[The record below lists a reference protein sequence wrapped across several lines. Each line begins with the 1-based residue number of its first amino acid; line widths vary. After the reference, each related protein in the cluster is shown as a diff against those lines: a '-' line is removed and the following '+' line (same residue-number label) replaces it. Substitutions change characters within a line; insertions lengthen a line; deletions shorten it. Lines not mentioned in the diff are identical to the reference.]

1 MLQFSSSLSLSLSLS
16 VLEGLLL
23 AGRTSAGQLFQNSS
37 SEAVRRVY
45 FALLL
50 LSLPAAPVPACLW
63 TAALKSNS
71 LVLCSVDPPELQQYF
86 LEIQTAF
93 SHGRREMKSV
103 SLSDC
108 ASQLLNVKVL
118 PFQKQSGRNT
128 TPFSLSFSSSRSPP
142 PFSCFFSHVFF
153 FLFQYSH
160 SFTFPDSLS
169 ILSFCILFLLISAS
183 LPHLFAQLLPDT
195 INI

>member
-118 PFQKQSGRNT
+118 PFQNRVEEIQ
-128 TPFSLSFSSSRSPP
+128 PHSLSLFHLLAPHLPSRAFSHM
-142 PFSCFFSHVFF
+142 FFSFYFSIHTLLPSPIP
-153 FLFQYSH
+153 FLFSH
-160 SFTFPDSLS
+160 SAFY
-169 ILSFCILFLLISAS
+169 FC
-183 LPHLFAQLLPDT
+183 
-195 INI
+195 